1 MENAFPAE
9 QKTDRSSD
17 VLFYG
22 KKRGMIIIKQE
33 GGKIISGASM
43 KDVPNILW
51 LEEIRKE
58 DIVSVG
64 GKGASLGEMAS
75 IGLPVPKAFVVTA
88 QAFRRFL
95 VETGIEKKI
104 FASYERLDVEDN
116 EALEKAADGA
126 KTMVLK
132 AKMPAFI
139 KDEIR
144 HAYKKISAEDLIVAV
159 RSSATA
165 EDLPDASFAG
175 QQETYLNIKGEA
187 ALLEAVQKCW
197 ASLYGARA
205 IYYRA
210 KQGFDDH
217 TVNIAVVVQQL
228 VHSEKAGVMF
238 TSHPITGEP
247 LTIIEGSWGLGEA
260 VVSGSVS
267 PDKYIFDQRSE
278 KVDDVLISNKKVE
291 IIADGDHGTKLVDVP
306 ASRQDTQVLSTAEI
320 TKLAMYGK
328 IAENHYGIPQDV
340 EWGIVNGII
349 YILQSRPITTIGNKK
364 EAKSMSGQK
373 QNAKII
379 LQGQGAAPGI
389 ASGRVVVI
397 RDVKDTGR
405 VKEGDI
411 LVTKMTS
418 PDMVPAM
425 RKVAAIITDEG
436 GLTCHAAIV
445 SRELGTPAV
454 VGTKTATHVL
464 TNGQLITVDGEK
476 GLIYEGEIAQAA
488 PAPTA
493 AVLAGVAGPSKIIT
507 ATSVKVNVSIPEAA
521 ARAAATGADGVGLLR
536 IEHLILGLNKTPGWF
551 IANNKEED
559 FVRELH
565 DGIKIVLDAFPGKP
579 VWVRTLDAPT
589 DEFRNMMGGENE
601 PLEHNPMLGWRGIRR
616 DIQSPDQFRLQVESF
631 KRLWK
636 EGYDNLGIMFPMVS
650 HPDEFLAAK
659 AMMMA
664 CGVDVD
670 NVTLGIMIEIPAS
683 AIMIEDF
690 LKCGIKFASF
700 GTNDLVQYTLAI
712 DRNNEN
718 VADMYQPQHPAVL
731 HLIHTAIQMCRAY
744 DVECSI
750 CGQAGSDPKM
760 ASWLVEHGIASISAN
775 IDAIAKIR
783 EAVARTEKRIIL
795 EAARNRDAE

>member
-1 MENAFPAE
+1 MNE
-9 QKTDRSSD
+9 
-17 VLFYG
+17 
-22 KKRGMIIIKQE
+22 
-33 GGKIISGASM
+33 
-43 KDVPNILW
+43 VPNILW
-51 LEEIRKE
+51 LEEVRKE
-58 DIVSVG
+58 DIISVG

-75 IGLPVPKAFVVTA
+75 IGLPVPKAFMVTA

-95 VETGIEKKI
+95 IETGLEKKI
-104 FASYERLDVEDN
+104 FASYERLDVENN

-126 KTMVLK
+126 KAMVLK
-132 AKMPAFI
+132 AKIPSAL
-139 KDEIR
+139 KNDIR
-144 HAYKKISAEDLIVAV
+144 KAYKKMHTGDLIVAV

-210 KQGFDDH
+210 RQGFDDH
-217 TVNIAVVVQQL
+217 TVNISVVVQQL
-228 VHSEKAGVMF
+228 VHAEKAGVMF

-267 PDKYIFDQRSE
+267 PDKYTFDQRSE
-278 KVDDVLISNKKVE
+278 KVVDLMVSNKLVE
-291 IIADGDHGTKLVDVP
+291 IVADGDNGTKLVDVVG
-306 ASRQDTQVLSTAEI
+306 ARQNAQVLSEEEI
-320 TKLAMYGK
+320 TKLATYGK

-340 EWGIVNGII
+340 EWGIMNGTI

-364 EAKSMSGQK
+364 EAKQMSGQ
-373 QNAKII
+373 QQSATI
-379 LQGQGAAPGI
+379 LLRGQGASPGV
-389 ASGRVVVI
+389 ASGKVVI
-397 RDVKDTGR
+397 IRDAKDTGS

-425 RKVAAIITDEG
+425 QKVAAIITDEG

-445 SRELGTPAV
+445 SRELGTPAI
-454 VGTKTATHVL
+454 VGTKTATNVL
-464 TNGQLITVDGEK
+464 KSGQLITVDGEK
-476 GLIYEGEIAQAA
+476 GLVYEGAIAPAA
-488 PAPTA
+488 PVAAPSA
-493 AVLAGVAGPSKIIT
+493 QPGVAGQAKIIT

-536 IEHLILGLNKTPGWF
+536 IEHLILGLNKTPGWY
-551 IANNKEED
+551 ITNNREED
-559 FVRELH
+559 FVKELH

-650 HPDEFLAAK
+650 HPDEFIAAK
-659 AMMMA
+659 AMMKS
-664 CGVDVD
+664 CGVDVE
-670 NVTLGIMIEIPAS
+670 NVTLGIMIEIPSS
-683 AIMIEDF
+683 AIMIEEF
-690 LKCGIKFASF
+690 LKCGIRFASF

-718 VADMYQPQHPAVL
+718 VADMYNPQHPAVL
-731 HLIHTAIQMCRAY
+731 YLIHSAIQMCREY
-744 DVECSI
+744 NVECSI

-760 ASWLVEHGIASISAN
+760 AAWLVEHGIASISAN

-795 EAARNRDAE
+795 EAARTRDAE

>member
-1 MENAFPAE
+1 MNE
-9 QKTDRSSD
+9 
-17 VLFYG
+17 
-22 KKRGMIIIKQE
+22 
-33 GGKIISGASM
+33 
-43 KDVPNILW
+43 VPNILW
-51 LEEIRKE
+51 LEEVRKE
-58 DIVSVG
+58 DIISVG

-75 IGLPVPKAFVVTA
+75 IGLPVPKAFMVTA

-95 VETGIEKKI
+95 IETGLEKKI
-104 FASYERLDVEDN
+104 FASYERLDVENN
-116 EALEKAADGA
+116 EALEKAANGA
-126 KTMVLK
+126 KAMVLK
-132 AKMPAFI
+132 AKIPSAL
-139 KDEIR
+139 KNDIR
-144 HAYKKISAEDLIVAV
+144 KAYKKMDTEDLIVAV

-210 KQGFDDH
+210 RQGFDDH
-217 TVNIAVVVQQL
+217 TVNISVVVQQL

-238 TSHPITGEP
+238 TSHPITGES

-278 KVDDVLISNKKVE
+278 KVVDVLISNKLVE
-291 IIADGDHGTKLVDVP
+291 IVADGDNGTKLVDVVG
-306 ASRQDTQVLSTAEI
+306 ARQNAQVLSEEEI
-320 TKLAMYGK
+320 TKLATYGK

-340 EWGIVNGII
+340 EWGIMDGTI

-364 EAKSMSGQK
+364 EAKQMSGQ
-373 QNAKII
+373 QQSATII
-379 LQGQGAAPGI
+379 LRGQGASPGV
-389 ASGRVVVI
+389 ASGKVVII
-397 RDVKDTGR
+397 RDVKDTGS

-425 RKVAAIITDEG
+425 QKVAAIITDEG

-445 SRELGTPAV
+445 SRELGTPAI
-454 VGTKTATHVL
+454 VGTKTATNVL
-464 TNGQLITVDGEK
+464 KTGQLITVDGEK
-476 GLIYEGEIAQAA
+476 GLVYEGAIAPAA
-488 PAPTA
+488 PAA
-493 AVLAGVAGPSKIIT
+493 AASAQQGVAGQAKIIT

-536 IEHLILGLNKTPGWF
+536 IEHLILGLNKTPGWY
-551 IANNKEED
+551 ITNNREED
-559 FVRELH
+559 FVKELH

-601 PLEHNPMLGWRGIRR
+601 PIEHNPMLGWRGIRR
-616 DIQSPDQFRLQVESF
+616 DLQSPDQFRLQVESF

-650 HPDEFLAAK
+650 HPDEFIAAK
-659 AMMMA
+659 AMMKSY
-664 CGVDVD
+664 GVDVE
-670 NVTLGIMIEIPAS
+670 NVTLGIMIEIPSS

-690 LKCGIKFASF
+690 LKCGIRFASF

-718 VADMYQPQHPAVL
+718 VADMYNPQHPAVL
-731 HLIHTAIQMCRAY
+731 YLIHSAIQMCREY
-744 DVECSI
+744 NVECSI

-760 ASWLVEHGIASISAN
+760 AAWLVEHGIASISAN

-795 EAARNRDAE
+795 EAARTRDAE

>member
-1 MENAFPAE
+1 
-9 QKTDRSSD
+9 
-17 VLFYG
+17 
-22 KKRGMIIIKQE
+22 
-33 GGKIISGASM
+33 M
-43 KDVPNILW
+43 KNVPNILW

-58 DIVSVG
+58 DIISVG

-75 IGLPVPKAFVVTA
+75 LGLPVPRAFVVTA

-95 VETGIEKKI
+95 VEADLEEKI
-104 FASYERLDVEDN
+104 FSSFERLDVEDN
-116 EALEKAADGA
+116 EALEKAADNA
-126 KTMVLK
+126 KLLVMQ
-132 AKMPAFI
+132 AKMPAII
-139 KDEIR
+139 KDEIKK
-144 HAYKKISAEDLIVAV
+144 AYRKMSTEDLIVAV

-175 QQETYLNIKGEA
+175 QQETYLNIKGLA
-187 ALLEAVQKCW
+187 NLLESVQKCW

-205 IYYRA
+205 IYYRS

-247 LTIIEGSWGLGEA
+247 QTIIEGSWGLGEA

-267 PDKYIFDQRSE
+267 PDKYVFDQRTE
-278 KVDDVLISNKKVE
+278 KVIDTLISNKKIE
-291 IIADGDHGTKLVDVP
+291 IIADGEHGTKLVDVSP
-306 ASRQDTQVLSTAEI
+306 ARQDAQVLSDAEVA
-320 TKLAMYGK
+320 KLGMYGK

-340 EWGIVNGII
+340 EWGIVKGTI
-349 YILQSRPITTIGNKK
+349 YILQSRPITTIGAKK
-364 EAKSMSGQK
+364 ENKSMSGQK
-373 QNAKII
+373 SDAKII
-379 LQGQGAAPGI
+379 LKGQGAAPGI
-389 ASGRVVVI
+389 ASGKVVVI
-397 RDVKDTGR
+397 RDVKDTGSVR
-405 VKEGDI
+405 EGDI
-411 LVTKMTS
+411 LVTKMTN

-445 SRELGTPAV
+445 SRELGTPAI
-454 VGTKTATHVL
+454 VGTKTATKVL

-476 GLIYEGEIAQAA
+476 GLIYEGLLPQAA
-488 PAPTA
+488 PAPSGA
-493 AVLAGVAGPSKIIT
+493 PQRLVAQSSSIIT

-551 IANNKEED
+551 IANNKEEE
-559 FVRELH
+559 FIKELH
-565 DGIKIVLDAFPGKP
+565 DGIKTVMDAFPGKP

-589 DEFRNMMGGENE
+589 DEFRNMQGGESE
-601 PLEHNPMLGWRGIRR
+601 PHEHNPMLGWRGIRR
-616 DIQSPDQFRLQVESF
+616 DLQSPDQFRMQVEAF

-636 EGYDNLGIMFPMVS
+636 EGYENLGIMFPMVS

-659 AMMMA
+659 EMMRA
-664 CGVDVD
+664 CGVDVEH
-670 NVTLGIMIEIPAS
+670 VTLGIMIEIPSS
-683 AIMIEDF
+683 AIMIEEF
-690 LKCGIKFASF
+690 LRCGIKFASF

-731 HLIHTAIQMCRAY
+731 HLIHTSIQMCRAY
-744 DVECSI
+744 NVECSI

-760 ASWLVEHGIASISAN
+760 ATWLVEHGISSISAN

-795 EAARNRDAE
+795 EAARSKDAE

>member
-1 MENAFPAE
+1 MVRALNE
-9 QKTDRSSD
+9 
-17 VLFYG
+17 
-22 KKRGMIIIKQE
+22 
-33 GGKIISGASM
+33 
-43 KDVPNILW
+43 VPNILW

-58 DIVSVG
+58 DIISVG

-75 IGLPVPKAFVVTA
+75 IGLPVPKAFMVTA

-95 VETGIEKKI
+95 VETGLEKKL
-104 FASYERLDVEDN
+104 FASYERLDVENN
-116 EALEKAADGA
+116 EALEKAANGA

-132 AKMPAFI
+132 AKMPAAL
-139 KDEIR
+139 KDDIR
-144 HAYKKISAEDLIVAV
+144 KAYKKMNSEDLIVAV

-187 ALLEAVQKCW
+187 ALLDAVQKCW

-217 TVNIAVVVQQL
+217 TVNISVVVQQL

-267 PDKYIFDQRSE
+267 PDKYVFDQRSE
-278 KVDDVLISNKKVE
+278 KVVDILVSNKKVE
-291 IIADGDHGTKLVDVP
+291 IIADGDHGTKIVDVVG
-306 ASRQDTQVLSTAEI
+306 ARQDAQVLSEAEI
-320 TKLAMYGK
+320 TKLATYGK

-340 EWGIVNGII
+340 EWGIVNGTI
-349 YILQSRPITTIGNKK
+349 YILQSRPITTIGSKK
-364 EAKSMSGQK
+364 EAKEMLPGQK
-373 QNAKII
+373 QSAKII

-389 ASGRVVVI
+389 ASGRVVII
-397 RDVKDTGR
+397 RDVKDTGS

-454 VGTKTATHVL
+454 VGTKNATNVL
-464 TNGQLITVDGEK
+464 KKGQLITVDGEK
-476 GLIYEGEIAQAA
+476 GLIYEGEIAHAA
-488 PAPTA
+488 PAPA
-493 AVLAGVAGPSKIIT
+493 AAAQQGVAGHANIIT

-551 IANNKEED
+551 ITNNKEED

-601 PLEHNPMLGWRGIRR
+601 PHEHNPMLGWRGIRR

-636 EGYDNLGIMFPMVS
+636 EGYENLGIMFPMVS
-650 HPDEFLAAK
+650 HPDEFVAAK
-659 AMMMA
+659 AMMKA
-664 CGVDVD
+664 CGVDVE
-670 NVTLGIMIEIPAS
+670 NVTLGIMIEIPSS

-690 LKCGIKFASF
+690 IKCGIRFASF

-718 VADMYQPQHPAVL
+718 VADMYNPQHPAVL
-731 HLIHTAIQMCRAY
+731 HLIHTAIQVCRKY
-744 DVECSI
+744 NVECSI

-760 ASWLVEHGIASISAN
+760 AAWLVEHGISSISAN

>member
-1 MENAFPAE
+1 MTGDDNYYTGEV
-9 QKTDRSSD
+9 D
-17 VLFYG
+17 
-22 KKRGMIIIKQE
+22 
-33 GGKIISGASM
+33 IISGASM
-43 KDVPNILW
+43 KNVPNILW

-58 DIVSVG
+58 DIISVG

-75 IGLPVPKAFVVTA
+75 LGLPVPRAFVVTA

-95 VETGIEKKI
+95 VEADLEEKI
-104 FASYERLDVEDN
+104 FSSFEKLDVEDN
-116 EALEKAADGA
+116 AALEKAADNA
-126 KTMVLK
+126 KELVMM
-132 AKMPAFI
+132 AKMPAII
-139 KDEIR
+139 KEEIKK
-144 HAYKKISAEDLIVAV
+144 AYKKMSAEDLIVAV

-187 ALLEAVQKCW
+187 NLLTSVQMCW

-238 TSHPITGEP
+238 TSHPITGESN
-247 LTIIEGSWGLGEA
+247 TIIEGSWGLGEA

-267 PDKYIFDQRSE
+267 PDKYVFDQRTE
-278 KVDDVLISNKKVE
+278 KVIDTLISNKKVE
-291 IIADGDHGTKLVDVP
+291 IIADGEHGTKLVDVSP
-306 ASRQDTQVLSTAEI
+306 ARQDAQVLSDAEVA
-320 TKLAMYGK
+320 KLGMYGK

-340 EWGIVNGII
+340 EWGIVKGTI
-349 YILQSRPITTIGNKK
+349 YILQSRPITTIGAKK
-364 EAKSMSGQK
+364 ENKSMSGPK
-373 QNAKII
+373 SEAKI
-379 LQGQGAAPGI
+379 LLKGQGAAPGI
-389 ASGRVVVI
+389 ASGKVVVI
-397 RDVKDTGR
+397 RDVKDTGSVR
-405 VKEGDI
+405 EGDI
-411 LVTKMTS
+411 LVTKMTN

-436 GLTCHAAIV
+436 GMTCHAAIV
-445 SRELGTPAV
+445 SRELGTPAI
-454 VGTKTATHVL
+454 VGTKTATKVL

-476 GLIYEGEIAQAA
+476 GFIYEGLLPQAA
-488 PAPTA
+488 APVQGA
-493 AVLAGVAGPSKIIT
+493 APQRLVAGHSSIIT

-551 IANNKEED
+551 IANNKEDE
-559 FVRELH
+559 FIKELH
-565 DGIKIVLDAFPGKP
+565 DGIRIVMDAFPGKP

-589 DEFRNMMGGENE
+589 DEFRNMQGGESE
-601 PLEHNPMLGWRGIRR
+601 PHEHNPMLGWRGIRR
-616 DIQSPDQFRLQVESF
+616 DLQSPDQFRMQVEAF

-650 HPDEFLAAK
+650 HPDQFLAAK
-659 AMMMA
+659 EMMRA
-664 CGVDVD
+664 CGVDVE
-670 NVTLGIMIEIPAS
+670 NVTLGIMIEIPSS
-683 AIMIEDF
+683 AIMIEEF

-744 DVECSI
+744 NVECSI

-760 ASWLVEHGIASISAN
+760 ATWLVEHGISSISAN
-775 IDAIAKIR
+775 IDAIVKIR

-795 EAARNRDAE
+795 EAARSKDAE